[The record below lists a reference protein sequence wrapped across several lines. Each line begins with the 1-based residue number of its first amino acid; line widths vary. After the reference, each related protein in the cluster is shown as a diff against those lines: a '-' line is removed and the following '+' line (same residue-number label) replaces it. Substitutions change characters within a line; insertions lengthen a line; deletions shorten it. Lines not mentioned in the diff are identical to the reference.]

1 MSRVRE
7 VIELLTKV
15 FQDNGIVTVKAECFR
30 AAKFD
35 KNEMVIR
42 FVLEDIRPI

>member
-1 MSRVRE
+1 MSQVRE

-15 FQDNGIVTVKAECFR
+15 FEDNGTAPIKAECFR

-35 KNEMVIR
+35 KTEPVKI
-42 FVLEDIRPI
+42 L